1 MTTDKLYTGQ
11 RQEYE
16 IGLSYYVA
24 RWYDSEIGHFLQAD
38 SVVPGI
44 ENSLAW
50 NRFAYV
56 NYNPMNHND
65 PTGHCDDG
73 DSLYE
78 CLVKTIKK
86 KARYWNGMP
95 GERGYCY
102 EGTAYADCFAGGDL
116 LILETNHQIDEEELL
131 ELEIA
136 VFGELES
143 LNDNSFSILPRGASS
158 LYGVENWDELV
169 ADLWAGRKAFDSPF
183 YSGRESNSI
192 VYYQGIPYTR
202 NDVNY
207 FAQGM
212 WGARFGNSLEEVINI
227 SAEWKSR
234 QYGEELS
241 EGAVF
246 WITKGYKD
254 YIQFEQ
260 NMNIMF
266 E

>member
-1 MTTDKLYTGQ
+1 M
-11 RQEYE
+11 
-16 IGLSYYVA
+16 A
-24 RWYDSEIGHFLQAD
+24 RWYDSEIGHFIQTDTVIPRSLQTTQ
-38 SVVPGI
+38 
-44 ENSLAW
+44 AW
-50 NRFAYV
+50 DRYGYV
-56 NYNPMNHND
+56 LNNPVNHND

-73 DSLYE
+73 DSLFE
-78 CLVKTIKK
+78 CLFENINKNV
-86 KARYWNGMP
+86 RYWNGSS
-95 GERGYCY
+95 GRRGYCY
-102 EGTAYADCFAGGDL
+102 EGTTYSDCYGGGDL
-116 LILETNHQIDEEELL
+116 LLLESNQQIDENELIQLEEDVVSVLVNL
-131 ELEIA
+131 KDGSDI
-136 VFGELES
+136 F
-143 LNDNSFSILPRGASS
+143 PRGA
-158 LYGVENWDELV
+158 N
-169 ADLWAGRKAFDSPF
+169 DLNNPDQFNEIIGDLLAGRNVFDTPF
-183 YSGRESNSI
+183 FNGKLEDSNVI
-192 VYYQGIPYTR
+192 YNGIAYKR